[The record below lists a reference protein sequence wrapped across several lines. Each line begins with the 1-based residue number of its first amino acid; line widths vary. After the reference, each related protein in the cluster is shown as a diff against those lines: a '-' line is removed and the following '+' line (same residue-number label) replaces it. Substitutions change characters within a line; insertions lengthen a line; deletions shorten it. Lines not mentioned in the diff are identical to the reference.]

1 MIVGCHFATHGGF
14 QFNSQMVTIPRLWWN
29 FLELGG
35 NFGVDVFVLISG
47 YFLIGSN
54 KLHIKPIKIIKLWGQ
69 IVFYSIALFVV
80 SICLNRDSFS
90 VRGIINGI
98 FPITFDQWWF
108 ASTYFVMYLIHPYL
122 NRMLHSISKK
132 EYQKLLIML
141 LGIWSIIP
149 TITGTTFQ
157 SNKLIEFLFYYSIA
171 GYIKLHGFQKKRTC
185 KQWFLLWSIFSIL
198 TYLFSV
204 VVMVIGT
211 KNDLFLSYSLFFYSR
226 NSILTIFRAISFFM
240 LFLNMKVKTSK
251 VINRISACAFG
262 VYLLH
267 DSSLLRGILWN
278 NVFHNASFQ
287 NTIFIIPYSIV
298 VVVIV
303 YLGCTLIDF
312 IRITYIE
319 KAFLI
324 FVDRYIEPIICKLET
339 IVNKISIKVFD

>member
-1 MIVGCHFATHGGF
+1 MKSSEKITSERQSNIELLRIIIMLMIVGCHFATHGGF

-122 NRMLHSISKK
+122 NRMLHSLSKK

-141 LGIWSIIP
+141 LGIWSII
-149 TITGTTFQ
+149 
-157 SNKLIEFLFYYSIA
+157 
-171 GYIKLHGFQKKRTC
+171 C
-185 KQWFLLWSIFSIL
+185 
-198 TYLFSV
+198 
-204 VVMVIGT
+204 
-211 KNDLFLSYSLFFYSR
+211 
-226 NSILTIFRAISFFM
+226 
-240 LFLNMKVKTSK
+240 
-251 VINRISACAFG
+251 
-262 VYLLH
+262 
-267 DSSLLRGILWN
+267 
-278 NVFHNASFQ
+278 
-287 NTIFIIPYSIV
+287 
-298 VVVIV
+298 
-303 YLGCTLIDF
+303 
-312 IRITYIE
+312 
-319 KAFLI
+319 
-324 FVDRYIEPIICKLET
+324 
-339 IVNKISIKVFD
+339 